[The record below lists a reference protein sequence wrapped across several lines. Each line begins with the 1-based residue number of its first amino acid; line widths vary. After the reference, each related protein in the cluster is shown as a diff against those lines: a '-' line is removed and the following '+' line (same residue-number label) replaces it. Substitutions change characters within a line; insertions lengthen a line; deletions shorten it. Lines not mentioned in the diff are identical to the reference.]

1 MKVTAHIVVGDAA
14 EAAEWYA
21 RAFGAQER
29 DRIPLPGERTMS
41 VEVAVGDSVIHV
53 GSEFPDFGILSPL
66 TVGGTA
72 TVLQIETDDARTSS
86 TVSCSIRSVI
96 AGTSP
101 SGSAKFRARK
111 SKERRPSRLATET
124 WGQLRCLVGSAAT
137 SPTLAEHA
145 CISNYFSLYFLKP
158 G

>member
-66 TVGGTA
+66 IVGGTA
-72 TVLQIETDDARTSS
+72 TVLQIETDDARTLWARA
-86 TVSCSIRSVI
+86 ID
-96 AGTSP
+96 AG
-101 SGSAKFRARK
+101 AEVRK
-111 SKERRPSRLATET
+111 ELGDTFWGELH
-124 WGQLRCLVGSAAT
+124 GQLLDPFGHRWNVAERIREVPREEIERAA
-137 SPTLAEHA
+137 AVA
-145 CISNYFSLYFLKP
+145 F
-158 G
+158 GD